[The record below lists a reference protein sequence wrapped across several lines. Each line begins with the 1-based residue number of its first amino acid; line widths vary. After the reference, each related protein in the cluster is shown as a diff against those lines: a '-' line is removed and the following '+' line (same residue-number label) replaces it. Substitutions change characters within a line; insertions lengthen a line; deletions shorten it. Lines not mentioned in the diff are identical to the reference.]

1 MYELLVRTSELI
13 MTMQVHFLKDKKKGN
28 SLYYHPPYTHTHTHT
43 HTHSEL
49 ATAGGSG
56 PLATIISKNV
66 DKAIRLF
73 SMKCDEMVATGRE
86 AVQIS
91 GPPNHAQLRNI
102 SVVNTLHLFH
112 TIINQVIIISWI
124 VCNRYSMRL
133 SKYTGTSTRASCT

>member
-1 MYELLVRTSELI
+1 
-13 MTMQVHFLKDKKKGN
+13 MTNCILKEKNVKLS
-28 SLYYHPPYTHTHTHT
+28 SLSSPSYT

-112 TIINQVIIISWI
+112 TIINQVIYRGMYVIDI
-124 VCNRYSMRL
+124 
-133 SKYTGTSTRASCT
+133 A